1 MTGKHEEEEED
12 SGGGGVGTA
21 GKNGDWVNG
30 AAFAVG
36 GRFAVSIAKK
46 AGD

>member
-1 MTGKHEEEEED
+1 MTGKHEEEQED
-12 SGGGGVGTA
+12 SGGGVGTA

-30 AAFAVG
+30 VAG
-36 GRFAVSIAKK
+36 GRFAVSIVKK

>member
-1 MTGKHEEEEED
+1 MTGKHEED
-12 SGGGGVGTA
+12 SGVGVGTA

-30 AAFAVG
+30 AAFAAVG

-46 AGD
+46 AGA